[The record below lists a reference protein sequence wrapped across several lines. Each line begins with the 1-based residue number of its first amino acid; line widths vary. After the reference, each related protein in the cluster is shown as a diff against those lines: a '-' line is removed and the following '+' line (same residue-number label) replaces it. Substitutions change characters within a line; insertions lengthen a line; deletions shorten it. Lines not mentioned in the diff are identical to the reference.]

1 MYSTKPFYKLLL
13 SSALAVSMQLTVL
26 PGQAQPQA
34 LQLHTVSKQ
43 SVALSINIAGTV
55 AALKT
60 AQLAA
65 QIPGRVVFIAGQEGD
80 RFQQGDELI
89 RIDDSALRAKLD
101 AAVAQRDASLAAIR
115 NANVQMQRELVNP
128 RSEASGQAPGG
139 MGVPAM
145 MDQMFTNPMQNM
157 MGMRS
162 RGNER
167 YSDVV
172 GHETKVAQATTQYK
186 QAEAQIKEIQAS
198 LRDAR
203 TIAPFEG
210 VIETLYAEMGDTKQ
224 PGQPLLTFSET
235 NAFQVLADVPVR
247 IRPGLKPGMKL
258 PVRLDGTGQ
267 PIPAR
272 IARIF
277 PVADPTQH
285 TVRVEMDLPLGTQ
298 TTVGQY
304 AEVSVPDSS
313 ASKAAGLY
321 IPAGSV
327 VRKGGLPLVFTVGED
342 GKTRLRVVRLGEQ
355 LGDKITVLSGVREGD
370 RLVANPQPGLRAGA
384 QVAPG
389 KAEPETQE

>member
-1 MYSTKPFYKLLL
+1 MYHSKPLLTA
-13 SSALAVSMQLTVL
+13 ALALSIQTVAL
-26 PGQAQPQA
+26 PASAQAP
-34 LQLHTVSKQ
+34 LHQLHTVARE
-43 SVALSINIAGTV
+43 SVPISINIAGTV

-65 QIPGRVVFIAGQEGD
+65 QIPGRVMFIAGKEGD
-80 RFQQGDELI
+80 RFSQGDELI

-115 NANVQMQRELVNP
+115 NSQAQYHRELVNP
-128 RSEASGQAPGG
+128 RSEAAGQAPGG
-139 MGVPAM
+139 MGMPAM
-145 MDQMFTNPMQNM
+145 MDQMFTNPMQNV

-167 YSDVV
+167 YSDIINS
-172 GHETKVAQATTQYK
+172 ETQVAQANTQYK

-203 TIAPFEG
+203 TLAPFDG
-210 VIETLYAEMGDTKQ
+210 VIETLFVEMGDTKQ

-235 NAFQVLADVPVR
+235 TAFQVHTDVPVR
-247 IRPGLKPGMKL
+247 LRPGLKPGMKL
-258 PVRLDGTGQ
+258 PVRLDGRGQ

-272 IARIF
+272 ISRIF

-285 TVRVEMDLPLGTQ
+285 TVRVEMDLPLGTE

-313 ASKAAGLY
+313 ASKTAGLY
-321 IPAGSV
+321 IPASSV

-370 RLVANPQPGLRAGA
+370 RLVANPQPGLRSGV